1 MVVFM
6 VSLISEAASGR
17 IRLRQL
23 QAVDQ
28 LIPAMMVANIICSG
42 ALTWLMFEMQPVLL
56 SMWFGLISAASAWRL
71 IQALRQRP
79 ASHRR
84 VASPRAIHK
93 SVRQAVLMAVCFM
106 CVPSWLLTQTSD
118 LPFATI
124 ICLITG
130 ILWAGGLVLASVP
143 SAAIAYV
150 CVVAAMTIVGLMA
163 HDGGRYQLFLCFLF
177 VIGGATVIR
186 SATRQSLLFNASQ
199 RQQIELEGQ
208 SELIGVLLK
217 DYEEQASDWLWE
229 TDANLRYRNISKR
242 FVEALGRSHQE
253 IEDVPFGSLLVSD
266 IPGNEDARNL
276 IKASAHSH
284 STFRDVVI
292 PFDVDGSS
300 RWWSFSGKPFFD
312 ETGTFLGYRGVCSDI
327 SAAKRAETRIAHLAH
342 HDALTDLPNRVSFSA
357 KMDEALSASSA
368 RLALLSLDLDGFK
381 AVNDRYGH
389 PLGDALLVEV
399 AGRLRLEV
407 ERGDMIARLGGDEF
421 VILRTILNDLADV
434 ETLAERI
441 IGALR
446 VPFVIDGDQVSI
458 GVSIGI
464 AFAPTDGQS
473 SEVLLRNVDAALYR
487 AKGEGRGNFRF
498 FASDMDENLQER
510 RQLIQDLRLAIP
522 RGELVLY
529 FQSYIGSDSGLAT
542 GCEALLRWHHP
553 KRGLIPPLDFIPLAE
568 ESGLIVEIGAWVLHE
583 ACREAASW
591 PGNQR
596 VSVNVSP
603 LQFRGRDLPKTILS
617 ALAQSGLT
625 PSRLEVEITE
635 TVLVSDTEAALDI
648 LRQVR
653 ALGVQIALDDFG
665 TGYSSLSYLRSFPFD
680 KIKIDKS
687 FVTDLVMRRDTQV
700 IVHAIRDIAAGLGM
714 SITAEGVETE
724 EQASYL
730 RQTGCHELQ
739 GYLFSRPRP
748 AEELSFRGIS
758 ELEEKKQTAIA
769 W

>member
-1 MVVFM
+1 MVP
-6 VSLISEAASGR
+6 SSHSEAAAGR

-42 ALTWLMFEMQPVLL
+42 ALMLLLFKVQPVLL
-56 SMWFGLISAASAWRL
+56 SVWFGLILLASISRL
-71 IQALRQRP
+71 LQAGRQRP
-79 ASHRR
+79 DSGRR
-84 VASPRAIHK
+84 LASPRAIHK
-93 SVRQAVLMAVCFM
+93 SVRQAVLMAACFM

-130 ILWAGGLVLASVP
+130 ILWAGGLVLATVP

-150 CVVAAMTIVGLMA
+150 CVVAAMTIIGLMA
-163 HDGGRYQLFLCFLF
+163 NDSGRYQLFLCFLF
-177 VIGGATVIR
+177 IIGGLTVIR
-186 SATRQSLLFNASQ
+186 SVTRQSQLFNASQ
-199 RQQIELEGQ
+199 RQQIELENQ

-229 TDANLRYRNISKR
+229 TDGDLRYRNVSKR
-242 FVEALGRSHQE
+242 FAEALGRPREE
-253 IEDVPFGSLLVSD
+253 IEGVLFGSLLVSNVS
-266 IPGNEDARNL
+266 GNEDARTL
-276 IKASAHSH
+276 IKANAHSN

-292 PFDVDGSS
+292 PFDIDGAL
-300 RWWSFSGKPFFD
+300 RWWSFSGRPFFD
-312 ETGTFLGYRGVCSDI
+312 ETGVFLGYRGVCADI

-342 HDALTDLPNRVSFSA
+342 HDALTDLPNRAFFAA
-357 KMDEALSASSA
+357 KMDEALAGSSVA

-381 AVNDRYGH
+381 AVNDRHGH
-389 PLGDALLVEV
+389 PSGDGLLVEV
-399 AGRLRLEV
+399 AGRLRLEA
-407 ERGDMIARLGGDEF
+407 ERGDVIARLGGDEF
-421 VILRTILNDLADV
+421 VILRTIATELADV
-434 ETLAERI
+434 ETFAEQI
-441 IGALR
+441 IGALK
-446 VPFVIDGDQVSI
+446 VPFVVDGDQVSI

-464 AFAPTDGQS
+464 AFAPTDGQT
-473 SEVLLRNVDAALYR
+473 SEILLRNVDAALYR

-498 FASDMDENLQER
+498 FASDMDENLQDR

-522 RGELVLY
+522 RGQLALY

-553 KRGLIPPLDFIPLAE
+553 KRGLIPPLEFIPLAE
-568 ESGLIVEIGAWVLHE
+568 ESGLIIEIGAWVIHE

-591 PGNQR
+591 PGTQR

-603 LQFRGRDLPKTILS
+603 LQFRGRDLPKTVLS
-617 ALAQSGLT
+617 ALARSGL
-625 PSRLEVEITE
+625 PPWRLEVEITE
-635 TVLVSDTEAALDI
+635 TVLVSDAEGALDI

-687 FVTDLVMRRDTQV
+687 FVTDLVLRRDTQV

-730 RQTGCHELQ
+730 RQAGCHELQ
-739 GYLFSRPRP
+739 GYLFSRPKP
-748 AEELSFRGIS
+748 AEELSFRGTVHDVRHV
-758 ELEEKKQTAIA
+758 KQPATA
-769 W
+769 